1 MRSTVSLP
9 LTSNANYV
17 FFVMR
22 FNPFVLEGT
31 TTARSWPFIFP
42 FQIGVVNGIQGG
54 IARNGTNWTLNYN
67 IAFVG
72 TGANGTAIV
81 SNSSSGPSVG
91 TPFIGM
97 FGKTAAAQYVFS
109 YNGTYETVAGVN
121 ATIAGGQPFS
131 MAPFFQ
137 AQELCEMIYYTGR
150 VLSVGEI
157 AKIDGYLAWKW
168 GLQGNLPSSHLY
180 KKYAP

>member
-1 MRSTVSLP
+1 
-9 LTSNANYV
+9 
-17 FFVMR
+17 
-22 FNPFVLEGT
+22 
-31 TTARSWPFIFP
+31 
-42 FQIGVVNGIQGG
+42 
-54 IARNGTNWTLNYN
+54 
-67 IAFVG
+67 
-72 TGANGTAIV
+72 
-81 SNSSSGPSVG
+81 
-91 TPFIGM
+91 
-97 FGKTAAAQYVFS
+97 
-109 YNGTYETVAGVN
+109 
-121 ATIAGGQPFS
+121 